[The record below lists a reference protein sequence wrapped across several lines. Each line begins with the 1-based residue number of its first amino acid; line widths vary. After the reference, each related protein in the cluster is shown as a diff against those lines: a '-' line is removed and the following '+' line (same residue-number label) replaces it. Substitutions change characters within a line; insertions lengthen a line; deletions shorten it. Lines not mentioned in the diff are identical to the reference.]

1 MKETNSEP
9 TEKKSPPARPAA
21 RLKGVG
27 DSLWVTIDPERSL
40 EEIEKELRM
49 AFQRLNHLAAGAK
62 VVLDPGDPE
71 TYAHLIER
79 FGKLITEEYNVGSFS
94 PPARKIDR
102 VEAENRMRQ
111 RDMDRTWRQ
120 YSSDVLM
127 MTGRVRSGQKI
138 TAKKHLVIMGDVN
151 PGGEVEAGGDIIVLG
166 ILRGTAWAGKG
177 GDDGAIIF
185 SLDFRPTQVQI
196 AGCVAAGTSEAAGK
210 TPEFAHVENGAIIVE
225 NYLEANP
232 FGRIPWP
239 KVR

>member
-9 TEKKSPPARPAA
+9 TEKKRPPPRPAA

-27 DSLWVTIDPERSL
+27 DSLWVTIDPERSP
-40 EEIEKELRM
+40 EEIERELHVV
-49 AFQRLNHLAAGAK
+49 FKRLNHLAAGAK

-71 TYAHLIER
+71 THANLIER
-79 FGKLITEEYNVGSFS
+79 FGNLIKEEYNIGSFS
-94 PPARKIDR
+94 PPARKTERID
-102 VEAENRMRQ
+102 VENRTRQ

-138 TAKKHLVIMGDVN
+138 TAKKHLVILGDVN
-151 PGGEVEAGGDIIVLG
+151 PGGDVVAGGDILVLG
-166 ILRGTAWAGKG
+166 VLRGAAWAGKG
-177 GDDGAIIF
+177 GDDDAIIL

-196 AGCVAAGTSEAAGK
+196 AGYVAAGTSETAGK